1 VKQTPNNK
9 IIIFYPYI
17 GEYGGIERNII
28 ALANESL
35 AMGCEPVL
43 LCFYDRIQME
53 KWGSGMSVVQL
64 GDGGSPMAKAGKV
77 RQWLDANRRDIRG
90 LPFFFGGKAGFY
102 GGLSKMGDYALHYTD
117 PPSLL
122 SKGPE
127 RSGIMK
133 LLWAA
138 RSTISD
144 KITSRGVSNAKV
156 RLTMT
161 RWNAEELERCYS
173 HAFDVI
179 YQGGL
184 LPEEE
189 VTFKKRCQG
198 PVLRLFSICRLTG
211 SKNLDWIL
219 DAAVELK
226 KSPEI
231 KRLFDGF
238 EIVIAGKGPVLQ
250 DLKKKADELDV
261 NGCVSFPG
269 FLDAD
274 QLRETFQAT
283 DIFLVPGRQGYGLP
297 VLEALYRNVPVVLNR
312 ESRISEILT
321 GNPWAHVTGNSSA
334 EFASGLVEYLIGVRQ
349 NYPDP
354 ALLED
359 LPVEQGWAS
368 QIGKHCN
375 WW

>member
-1 VKQTPNNK
+1 MKQTPNNK

-28 ALANESL
+28 ALSDEAI

-53 KWGSGMSVVQL
+53 KWGPGISVVQL
-64 GDGGSPMAKAGKV
+64 GEGGSPFAKARKV
-77 RQWLDANRRDIRG
+77 RQWLDAHRHEILG

-102 GGLSKMGDYALHYTD
+102 GGLAAMGAYALHYTD

-122 SKGPE
+122 SKGPD
-127 RSGIMK
+127 RKGVMK
-133 LLWAA
+133 LLGDF
-138 RSTISD
+138 RSKLSD
-144 KITSRGVSNAKV
+144 KITSRGVSNARV

-173 HAFDVI
+173 HPFDVI

-184 LPEEE
+184 LPEGE
-189 VTFKKRCQG
+189 VVFKERCQG

-211 SKNLDWIL
+211 SKHLDWIV
-219 DAAVELK
+219 DAAVRLK
-226 KSPEI
+226 QSPEI
-231 KRLFDGF
+231 ARWFDSF
-238 EIVIAGKGPVLQ
+238 EIVIAGKGPALE
-250 DLKKKADELDV
+250 DLKKHAGELGV
-261 NGCVSFPG
+261 TEIVSFPG

-274 QLRETFQAT
+274 QLKNTFQAT
-283 DIFLVPGRQGYGLP
+283 DVFLVPGRQGYGLP

-312 ESRISEILT
+312 ESRISEILAD
-321 GNPWAHVTGNSSA
+321 NPWAHVTGNSSG
-334 EFASGLVEYLIGVRQ
+334 EFSSGLIDHIAGIREK
-349 NYPDP
+349 YPDP
-354 ALLED
+354 ALLKD

-368 QIGKHCN
+368 QIGKRCN